1 MLEFSKAIIANGSF
15 RLAADFTLQAGT
27 LAAVVGPSG
36 SGKSTL
42 IEAVSGFLPVTE
54 GQISWQGERL
64 DTMPVGDRPATMVF
78 QDNNLFPHMTAGANI
93 RLARDGITDDD
104 IERGLGSVGL
114 AGLADRRP
122 AELSGGQQARV
133 VLARTLLMERPILLM
148 DEPFSALGPGQR
160 KTMLSLVATLARER
174 GMTLLMVTHEPD
186 DLALLDQVILV
197 DGKAARPPQPVD
209 AFLADPPQLWRDY
222 IGLPPA

>member
-1 MLEFSKAIIANGSF
+1 MLEFNSAVIRNGSF
-15 RLAADFTLQAGT
+15 QLTANLSLTAGT

-42 IEAVSGFLPVTE
+42 IEAVSGFLPVT
-54 GQISWQGERL
+54 SGEIRWNGARL
-64 DTMPVGDRPATMVF
+64 DTVNVGDRPATMVF
-78 QDNNLFPHMTAGANI
+78 QDNNLFPHVTAGGNI
-93 RLARDGITDDD
+93 RLARDGITDEE
-104 IERGLGSVGL
+104 IERGLTDVGLPGL
-114 AGLADRRP
+114 AGRRP

-160 KTMLSLVATLARER
+160 KTMLGLVTSLARDR
-174 GMTLLMVTHEPD
+174 GMTLMMVTHEPD

-197 DGKAARPPQPVD
+197 DGKAARPPQNVL
-209 AFLADPPQLWRDY
+209 AFLKDPPQLWREY
-222 IGLPPA
+222 IGLPSA